1 MNETANPTVKIT
13 NASEYTITAIG
24 WSNSTRWTGWYNF
37 TTETGDGN
45 YTINVTAA
53 KDLAGNT
60 MAENTSNTFLLDTT
74 PPQVQIVH
82 PENTTYGI
90 TTLDLNYTATD
101 SGSGI
106 DACWYSL
113 DGESNQTLT
122 DCQNTTLSDLADGE
136 HTLTVWANDTAGNI
150 GYATAQFNIS
160 TLDLHLSKSIKPDL
174 LIAYEVEAIRVDTNL
189 KINKSFSPVLSFNF
203 TDEVPWDFSLD
214 TSSIGIT
221 LKKYSPYDEIN
232 VTENVTIN
240 IINRD
245 GQNNTL
251 IEVLCQNTSSCF
263 GEYLEENDTLT
274 LYYIMNS
281 SELAPQEIRTVITY
295 GNITDINSN
304 SKNRTISSNITVS
317 AVVLRGYKDLTVD
330 PANPQNITA
339 TIVAT
344 ALGGTVGNIIISD
357 YLPEGATVYSF
368 EVWWDNGTYIP
379 LNETEDYQKTAE
391 NLTILG
397 NYRATAYQY
406 NFTETGLVW
415 PGHLQNNQSL
425 IINYSFWVLGGGS
438 WELPAIISGYDP
450 IYKREI
456 KTEMYADANVPS
468 FDVILEVLTKKVLP
482 GETVKSLLRILN
494 VGGPRA
500 KVDVYSSYSIRSLEG
515 ELIDERSETIA
526 VTEQKEKLL
535 ELKVP
540 QDSEPGRYIF
550 ESYVEYTGREA
561 LSTQTFEV
569 MGEQKKGPLEKYGL
583 YFVIG
588 LLVLMNLAILARR
601 K

>member
-1 MNETANPTVKIT
+1 
-13 NASEYTITAIG
+13 
-24 WSNSTRWTGWYNF
+24 
-37 TTETGDGN
+37 
-45 YTINVTAA
+45 
-53 KDLAGNT
+53 
-60 MAENTSNTFLLDTT
+60 
-74 PPQVQIVH
+74 
-82 PENTTYGI
+82 
-90 TTLDLNYTATD
+90 
-101 SGSGI
+101 
-106 DACWYSL
+106 
-113 DGESNQTLT
+113 
-122 DCQNTTLSDLADGE
+122 
-136 HTLTVWANDTAGNI
+136 
-150 GYATAQFNIS
+150 
-160 TLDLHLSKSIKPDL
+160 
-174 LIAYEVEAIRVDTNL
+174 
-189 KINKSFSPVLSFNF
+189 
-203 TDEVPWDFSLD
+203 
-214 TSSIGIT
+214 
-221 LKKYSPYDEIN
+221 
-232 VTENVTIN
+232 
-240 IINRD
+240 
-245 GQNNTL
+245 
-251 IEVLCQNTSSCF
+251 
-263 GEYLEENDTLT
+263 
-274 LYYIMNS
+274 MNS

-550 ESYVEYTGREA
+550 ESYVEYTGRET